1 MGHFAKTRK
10 VTLPNQ
16 SAGKLLT
23 LGHATIDPSAN
34 FTLTETDKE
43 VVTEKQTVQQA

>member
-1 MGHFAKTRK
+1 MGHFAKTRN
-10 VTLPNQ
+10 VILPNQ

-34 FTLTETDKE
+34 FTLTETNRLSQRNK
-43 VVTEKQTVQQA
+43 